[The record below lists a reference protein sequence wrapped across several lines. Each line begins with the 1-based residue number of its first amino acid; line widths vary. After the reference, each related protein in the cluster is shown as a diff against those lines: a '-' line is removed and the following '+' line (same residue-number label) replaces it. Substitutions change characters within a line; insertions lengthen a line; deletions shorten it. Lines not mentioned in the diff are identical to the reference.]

1 MRILDRYISNS
12 IITIFV
18 ATIFIFL
25 FLYVVIDVMTQL
37 DEFIDRKI
45 PIQILLDYYIHFF
58 PIILVQISSIACLI
72 ATLFTFSGL
81 SNNNEIIAMRT
92 SGLNFWQIARP
103 AILFGLFIS
112 ILVFWLNERYV
123 PYASLVTKK
132 IRDENMMLA
141 VDYAKKK
148 LENITNLTFYGLKNR
163 LYFVDSY
170 NPNDQELNNI
180 TIIEHD
186 GDQII
191 KQKIVAFKGKWTG
204 VVWKFYNCQ
213 TTIFE
218 NGNFENLASLKFDPE
233 KLMDI
238 EETPDDFMKQRIHV
252 DTMNM
257 KDLSDY
263 IERFS
268 KSGAM
273 RAINNLRVDL
283 YYKLAYP
290 FQNFVIIL
298 IGLPFALMLKSRKG
312 MTFASLGIAVG
323 IGFLYYVTQAVS
335 LALGKGGLFPPL
347 ISAWMAPF
355 LFSSAALIMIQ
366 RNF

>member
-148 LENITNLTFYGLKNR
+148 LENIKKFKN
-163 LYFVDSY
+163 
-170 NPNDQELNNI
+170 
-180 TIIEHD
+180 
-186 GDQII
+186 
-191 KQKIVAFKGKWTG
+191 
-204 VVWKFYNCQ
+204 
-213 TTIFE
+213 
-218 NGNFENLASLKFDPE
+218 
-233 KLMDI
+233 
-238 EETPDDFMKQRIHV
+238 
-252 DTMNM
+252 
-257 KDLSDY
+257 
-263 IERFS
+263 
-268 KSGAM
+268 
-273 RAINNLRVDL
+273 
-283 YYKLAYP
+283 
-290 FQNFVIIL
+290 
-298 IGLPFALMLKSRKG
+298 
-312 MTFASLGIAVG
+312 
-323 IGFLYYVTQAVS
+323 VS
-335 LALGKGGLFPPL
+335 TAKK
-347 ISAWMAPF
+347 
-355 LFSSAALIMIQ
+355 
-366 RNF
+366 